1 MSYVFDIGTVE
12 VDSDFKNIIYH
23 KSTPFY
29 IMNFKVLSK
38 YLSMRRTPF
47 PWEMVSST
55 INCILNN
62 SHWKGV
68 PNIRSS
74 PHT

>member
-12 VDSDFKNIIYH
+12 VHSDFKNIIYH
-23 KSTPFY
+23 KSIPFY

-38 YLSMRRTPF
+38 YLAMCRTPF

-55 INCILNN
+55 INRILNR

-74 PHT
+74 PYT